1 MIIGAPGPQGRDG
14 SDGKDGAP
22 GAPGPAGEQGE
33 RGPEGERGAPGRN
46 GDPGP
51 PGERGFRGPP
61 GHSAEVS
68 DADIRNICLGIV
80 RDEIMQL
87 QYERTAGPP
96 GNCLNSLAK
105 LSSMNFFDIFCRT
118 SRKGKNCL
126 IK

>member
-1 MIIGAPGPQGRDG
+1 M
-14 SDGKDGAP
+14 
-22 GAPGPAGEQGE
+22 PGPAGEPGE

-61 GHSAEVS
+61 GSSAQIS
-68 DADIRNICLGIV
+68 DADIRNICIGIV

-96 GNCLNSLAK
+96 GKCK
-105 LSSMNFFDIFCRT
+105 HILSQATHKS
-118 SRKGKNCL
+118 KY
-126 IK
+126 